1 MVEQIEADKENFE
14 RLIKMK
20 SKRTA
25 YLPDTTFFYQ
35 KLPQRLE
42 QSSVIIKT

>member
-14 RLIKMK
+14 RLIKIKMK

-25 YLPDTTFFYQ
+25 YLLDTTFFLS
-35 KLPQRLE
+35 KAASTFRT
-42 QSSVIIKT
+42 K